1 MLLTESKP
9 LENGEYELKV
19 KIDAEAFNKSVETEY
34 KKNRK
39 KINVPGFRKGK
50 APRSIIEKMYGESF
64 FYDDALNNMLG
75 EVFEKAVREAEI
87 RTIGRPNV
95 EVESVD
101 KKDGVALTF
110 VVTKRPELG
119 IGNYKGL
126 NAKKHIPS
134 VEESDID
141 SEIEKMRNRASR
153 LINVENRS
161 AEDGDIASI
170 DFEGFVEGVPFEG
183 GKAENYSL
191 TLGSGQFIPGFEE
204 NIIGH
209 EIGEEFDINVT
220 FPEDYN
226 AKELAGKDSLF
237 KIKLNSLKFKEL
249 PDVDDEFVKDV
260 SEFDTIDEL
269 REDISN
275 KLKETREKAAETSVE
290 NQLGNL
296 LSDLLIGEIPEIMI
310 EDRIDDMA
318 RDFSY
323 RLSSQGL
330 DIDNYLK
337 FTNQDKSAF
346 RDGFRDGA
354 KKQVSLRLAL
364 EAVARAE
371 SIEISQEDIDSE
383 YSKLAEQYKMDIEE
397 IKKFIHPDD
406 LSEDLKTNKALDIV
420 KENAIVTDDI
430 HNEEECEVS
439 DIND

>member
-1 MLLTESKP
+1 MLLTETNP

-19 KIDAEAFNKSVETEY
+19 KIEPEAFNNAVEAEY
-34 KKNRK
+34 KKNRR

-75 EVFEKAVREAEI
+75 EVYENAVRESKL

-95 EVESVD
+95 EVESID
-101 KKDGVALTF
+101 KKDGVMLTF
-110 VVTKRPELG
+110 VVAKRPELG

-126 NAKKHIPS
+126 NAKKHLHP

-141 SEIEKMRNRASR
+141 SEIERMRERASR
-153 LINVENRS
+153 LITVEER
-161 AEDGDIASI
+161 AAKDGDIASI
-170 DFEGFVEGVPFEG
+170 DFEGFVDGLPFEG

-204 NIIGH
+204 KIVGH
-209 EIGEEFDINVT
+209 EIGEEFDIEVA

-226 AKELAGKDSLF
+226 AEELAGKDSVF
-237 KIKLNSLKFKEL
+237 KIKLNGLKYKEL
-249 PDVDDEFVKDV
+249 PELDDEFVKDV
-260 SEFDTIDEL
+260 SEFDTIAEL
-269 REDISN
+269 REDISS
-275 KLKETREKAAETSVE
+275 KMKESREKVAETSVE
-290 NQLGNL
+290 NQLGDM
-296 LSDLLIGEIPEIMI
+296 LSDLLIGEIPDVMI

-337 FTNQDKSAF
+337 YTNQDANTF
-346 RDGFRDGA
+346 RDGFREGA

-371 SIEISQEDIDSE
+371 NIEITQEDIDSE
-383 YSKLAEQYKMDIEE
+383 FIKLAEQYKMDIDK
-397 IKKFIHPDD
+397 IKEFIHPDD

-420 KENAIVTDDI
+420 RENAIVIDDI
-430 HNEEECEVS
+430 HSEEECEVS
-439 DIND
+439 D

>member
-1 MLLTESKP
+1 MLLTEIKP

-19 KIDAEAFNKSVETEY
+19 KIEAEAFNNSVEAEY
-34 KKNRK
+34 KKNRR

-75 EVFEKAVREAEI
+75 EVYENAVSEAKL
-87 RTIGRPNV
+87 RTIGKPNV
-95 EVESVD
+95 EVESID
-101 KKDGVALTF
+101 KKDGVILTF

-126 NAKKHIPS
+126 NAKKHLHP

-141 SEIEKMRNRASR
+141 SEIERMRERASR
-153 LINVENRS
+153 LITVEDR
-161 AEDGDIASI
+161 AAKDGDIASI
-170 DFEGFVEGVPFEG
+170 DFEGFVDGVPFEG

-191 TLGSGQFIPGFEE
+191 ILGSGQFIPGFEDK
-204 NIIGH
+204 IVGH
-209 EIGEEFDINVT
+209 EIGEEFDIEVT

-226 AKELAGKDSLF
+226 AEELAGKDSVF
-237 KIKLNSLKFKEL
+237 KIKLNELKYKEL
-249 PDVDDEFVKDV
+249 PELDDEFVKDV
-260 SEFDTIDEL
+260 SEFDTIAEL

-275 KLKETREKAAETSVE
+275 KLKETREKAAETGVE
-290 NQLGNL
+290 NQLGEL
-296 LSDLLIGEIPEIMI
+296 LSDLLIGEIPDVMI

-323 RLSSQGL
+323 RLGAQGL
-330 DIDNYLK
+330 DVDNYLK
-337 FTNQDKSAF
+337 YTNQDSAAF
-346 RDGFRDGA
+346 RDGFRESA

-371 SIEISQEDIDSE
+371 NIEITEEDIDSE
-383 YSKLAEQYKMDIEE
+383 FVKLSEQYKMDVDK
-397 IKKFIHPDD
+397 IKSFIHPDD
-406 LSEDLKTNKALDIV
+406 LSEDLKANKALDIV
-420 KENAIVTDDI
+420 RKNAIVVDDI

-439 DIND
+439 N